1 MGVDFGDARS
11 IAAGFGAGIVVLLAL
26 YSVIGVTD
34 VLAALSGAQP
44 ALVAAVC
51 VAAVC
56 WLFAWGLALR
66 TVLSVVGVA
75 VSPIRAFML
84 LAGAT
89 FANNVTPFGQAGGE
103 PFAALLVARTTGTA
117 YENGLAAVASVD
129 TINFV
134 PSISFALVGAGYYAT
149 RSTVAARVEV
159 AALSLAALALGVP
172 VAAYLAWRNRARAAD
187 VAVAVLVP
195 AGRAVGRVVPR
206 IRPPDAADLRRRIA
220 GFFAA
225 LERVAGDRHNLALAL
240 TFSAAGWLLLS
251 TSLWLSLLALDHAVP
266 FAAALFIVPL
276 GSVAGVAPLPGGLG
290 GVEAALVLLIVPITG
305 VDAGTAAA
313 AALLHRG
320 ATYWL
325 PVLVGGSATAMLEAD
340 NVAESASD

>member
-1 MGVDFGDARS
+1 V
-11 IAAGFGAGIVVLLAL
+11 GFGTGIVVLLAL
-26 YSVIGVTD
+26 YSVVGVTD
-34 VLAALSGAQP
+34 VLAALSGADP
-44 ALVAAVC
+44 AVIAAVYL
-51 VAAVC
+51 AAVC
-56 WLFAWGLALR
+56 WLFAWGLTLR
-66 TVLSVVGVA
+66 TVLSVVGVE
-75 VSPIRAFML
+75 VSMIRGFLL

-103 PFAALLVARTTGTA
+103 PFAALLVSRTTGTE

-134 PSISFALVGAGYYAT
+134 PSISFALAGAGYYAT
-149 RSTVAARVEV
+149 RSAVAGRVGVAAV
-159 AALSLAALALGVP
+159 SLVVLALGVP
-172 VAAYLAWRNRARAAD
+172 VVAYLAWRTRDRVAEM
-187 VAVAVLVP
+187 AVAVLVS

-206 IRPPDAADLRRRIA
+206 VRPPDAAELRDRIE

-225 LERVAGDRHNLALAL
+225 LERVAGDRHSLARSL
-240 TFSAAGWLLLS
+240 TFSAVGWLLLS
-251 TSLWLSLLALDHAVP
+251 TSLWLSLFALGHAVP

-320 ATYWL
+320 ATYWF
-325 PVLVGGSATAMLEAD
+325 PVLLGGSATAMLEAD
-340 NVAESASD
+340 NVVESVSD

>member
-1 MGVDFGDARS
+1 MGVARDAQS
-11 IAAGFGAGIVVLLAL
+11 IAVGFGTGIVVLLVL
-26 YSVIGVTD
+26 YSVVGVTD
-34 VLAALSGAQP
+34 VLTALSGADP
-44 ALVAAVC
+44 AVVAAVYL
-51 VAAVC
+51 AALA
-56 WLFAWGLALR
+56 WLFAWGLMLR
-66 TVLSVVGVA
+66 TVLSVVGVE
-75 VSPIRAFML
+75 VSAIRGFLL

-103 PFAALLVARTTGTA
+103 PFAALLVARTTGTE
-117 YENGLAAVASVD
+117 YETGLAAVASVD

-149 RSTVAARVEV
+149 RSAVAGRVEV
-159 AALSLAALALGVP
+159 AALSLVALAFGVP
-172 VAAYLAWRNRARAAD
+172 TVAYLAWRTRGRVAE

-206 IRPPDAADLRRRIA
+206 VRPPDATELRDRIA

-225 LERVAGDRHNLALAL
+225 LERVAGDRHSLARSLA
-240 TFSAAGWLLLS
+240 FSAVGWLLLS
-251 TSLWLSLLALDHAVP
+251 SSLWLSLLALGHAVP